1 MNILKKIQRAYKFY
15 LTRYKWRAE
24 NRHNYTYC
32 ANLITDSLF
41 PLGKIHVGEYTY
53 GPLRVIPYSIYDA
66 DLYIGKFCSIAS
78 DVCFLLGGEH
88 NYHHLSTYPFKA
100 MLLGQDEAISKGDII
115 IEDDV
120 WIGRSSIILSGVTLA
135 RGTIVAAGSVVVK
148 STEPYSIVGG
158 NPATLI
164 KKRFT
169 KSTIDKLRDISF
181 DNWNEKYILENLDKI
196 YEELE

>member
-1 MNILKKIQRAYKFY
+1 MNILKKIRRAYKFY
-15 LTRYKWRAE
+15 FTSRKWRVR
-24 NRHNYTYC
+24 NKHNHTYC
-32 ANLITDSLF
+32 ANSIKDSLF
-41 PLGKIHVGEYTY
+41 PLDKVHVGEYTY

-66 DLYIGKFCSIAS
+66 DLYIGNFCSIAS

-88 NYHHLSTYPFKA
+88 DYHHLSTYPFKA

-120 WIGRSSIILSGVTLA
+120 WIGRSSIVLSGVTLA

-158 NPATLI
+158 NPAILI

-169 KSTIDKLRDISF
+169 KSTIDKLMRIPF
-181 DNWNEKYILENLDKI
+181 NNWDEKYILENLDKI